1 MTATSKPAV
10 SAGERYWRWTLNLAL
25 AVTLARLL
33 WLRFG
38 NTDLYP
44 DEAQYWL
51 WSLHPALGY
60 YSKPP
65 LVAWLIAL
73 TTSVLGDGEASI
85 RLAAPL
91 LHFATSLVVYRI
103 GARLYDPRAGFWAA
117 LAYVTLPG
125 VSVSAALISTDA
137 PLLLA
142 WAAALYAFI
151 RAREPGGRRWWILVG
166 GAAGLGLL
174 AKFAMAYWLISAAL
188 YIAFFAGE
196 RRHWKGYA
204 GALAL
209 ALVIYAPNFLWN
221 LGHGFVS
228 YRHTEENA
236 VSHGPLLNPSH
247 FAEFF
252 FSQFGVFG
260 PMFFACLLVIVLRP
274 RRDLTPAPNALLA
287 MFALP
292 TLGMMLAVS
301 FLSHAQ
307 PNWAAPAYVSA
318 ILLVAA
324 WLLKQQRQ
332 AWLLA
337 GIILNVAVVV
347 AGFGAAPAAR
357 LLHLDLPVRYDPLHR
372 LRGWRAL
379 GADVSQI
386 MALHPGAMLLSDD
399 REDLADLTYYVTPRP
414 FEALKWNGESGK
426 INDQF
431 DLEADSSRYIGR
443 DFLLVSHHPENIQR
457 IVDRFGDAGPI
468 DHIVIMLGGGESR
481 AYTVRYLQDFKG
493 YR

>member
-103 GARLYDPRAGFWAA
+103 GARLYDPRTGFWAA

-166 GAAGLGLL
+166 AAAGLGLL

-274 RRDLTPAPNALLA
+274 RRDLAPRPNALLA

-318 ILLVAA
+318 IVLVAA

-337 GIILNVAVVV
+337 GAHHANFSPLFQVDHAHRVRSAVGHISAMSGSIDIDEVRQLMHGDGGDHAV
-347 AGFGAAPAAR
+347 R
-357 LLHLDLPVRYDPLHR
+357 LGV
-372 LRGWRAL
+372 
-379 GADVSQI
+379 
-386 MALHPGAMLLSDD
+386 DD
-399 REDLADLTYYVTPRP
+399 RDRAGEGVDHVHLVALRVRCHARRLAADLQCAVLP
-414 FEALKWNGESGK
+414 
-426 INDQF
+426 
-431 DLEADSSRYIGR
+431 
-443 DFLLVSHHPENIQR
+443 H
-457 IVDRFGDAGPI
+457 VD
-468 DHIVIMLGGGESR
+468 
-481 AYTVRYLQDFKG
+481 
-493 YR
+493 